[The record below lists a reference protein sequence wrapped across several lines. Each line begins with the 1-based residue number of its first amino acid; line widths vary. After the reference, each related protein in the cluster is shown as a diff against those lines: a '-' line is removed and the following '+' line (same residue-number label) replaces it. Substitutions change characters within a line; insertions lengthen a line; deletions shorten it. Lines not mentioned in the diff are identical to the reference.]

1 MLILA
6 LSDKKLKQKQSITM
20 KLPAIRTITLL
31 ITLYLS
37 SAFVYAQNDA
47 KISGVIVDSVSSKP
61 IDFAS
66 VTLLNQQNNQA
77 IKGGQTD
84 EEGKF
89 VFTAIPAGTYLL
101 RASFVGYSAFEK
113 RAIHI
118 KQGQSIA
125 LGNIKLSPS
134 ASTMLKEVVIDGTP
148 PAMEMG
154 IDRKVFNVEQSIV
167 SEGGTA
173 SELLANVPSLSVDMD
188 GNVGLRGSTNVRIL
202 IDGKPSALAGSNI
215 NNLLESLPANSIQ
228 RIEVMT
234 NPSSKYDP
242 EGQGGIVNI
251 ILKKNVRTGFNGM
264 ARIGGGSYNNYN
276 GGLDLNYRDEKFNYF
291 GSYNYRKRNS
301 PGSGFN
307 NNHYNDGTS
316 VFNTS
321 ENARKGNS
329 HTVRLGADYYLNE
342 KTTLGLSGNLNIRD
356 NTRTEDLFYTYFD
369 NTGSSTG
376 NSTRNTAQ
384 NEDDKGY
391 ELNFDFKREFNRE
404 GEELT
409 ANVSYGRSKEDG
421 IQTFNQYASN
431 ESIAIDRDRINDTYE
446 DGKNT
451 NIQLDYTLPF
461 SKEQKLE
468 AGYRTTLRYDDE
480 EQLSDALN
488 PENGAYERDY
498 DLTNNFNMDDIVHA
512 LYANYQNKL
521 TDRFGYQIG
530 LRAEQAYLNTEY
542 ISWDPNID
550 PEDRIAKGRLDYF
563 RIYPSIYLTQE
574 LNNDQSFQLS
584 YTRRV
589 NRPRGW
595 QVNPF
600 IDVSDPL
607 NLRQGNP
614 NLKPED
620 IHSFELSY
628 SKKWGNVNI
637 TSSVYHRIT
646 NDVIEM
652 IVDSASTGTN
662 ATFSRFQNISQN
674 QATGVELI
682 SQITFSPNFDLM
694 ANFNGNYQAFKG
706 SEDFGVP
713 ENSGFAWDVNLTGNG
728 RITKNLR
735 AQVRGS
741 YRAPRIMAQGEMKEM
756 FMVDAGLKMNV
767 LNDKGSIMLN
777 VRDILNQGRFGG
789 TQSTAQFT
797 REFQRR
803 WMKGPI
809 AMVSFSYRFGQRDL
823 DQKDNRK
830 KREDT
835 EDFQGG
841 GEMQ

>member
-1 MLILA
+1 MKFPVSRYITSFIVLC
-6 LSDKKLKQKQSITM
+6 LSYGS
-20 KLPAIRTITLL
+20 
-31 ITLYLS
+31 
-37 SAFVYAQNDA
+37 VYAQNSA
-47 KISGVIVDSVSSKP
+47 KVSGVIIDSVSNEP

-66 VTLLNQQNNQA
+66 VTLLTQQNNQA
-77 IKGGQTD
+77 VKGGQTD
-84 EEGKF
+84 EKGNF
-89 VFTAIPAGTYLL
+89 VFSTIPAGTYIL
-101 RASFVGYSAFEK
+101 RASFVGYNAFEK
-113 RAIHI
+113 KAIQI
-118 KQGQSIA
+118 SQGQHLS
-125 LGNIKLSPS
+125 LGKIKLSPA
-134 ASTMLKEVVIDGTP
+134 ASTLLKEVVVEGTP
-148 PAMEMG
+148 PAMQMG

-202 IDGKPSALAGSNI
+202 IDGKPSALAGTNI

-264 ARIGGGSYNNYN
+264 ATVGGGSYHNYN

-307 NNHYNDGTS
+307 NNWYNDGTS
-316 VFNTS
+316 VYNNS

-329 HTVRLGADYYLNE
+329 HTVRLGADYFLNE
-342 KTTLGLSGNLNIRD
+342 KTTIGLSGNLNIRD
-356 NTRTEDLFYTYFD
+356 NIRTEDLFYSYFGASGAL
-369 NTGSSTG
+369 NG

-384 NEDDKGY
+384 DEDDKGY
-391 ELNFDFKREFNRE
+391 DINLDFKREFSRE

-421 IQTFNQYASN
+421 IQTFKQTATN
-431 ESIAIDRDRINDTYE
+431 EAIPIDRDRINDTYE

-451 NIQLDYTLPF
+451 NIQIDYTLPF

-488 PENGAYERDY
+488 NETGAYERDY
-498 DLTNNFNMDDIVHA
+498 NLTNNFNMDDIVHA
-512 LYANYQNKL
+512 VYANYQNKL
-521 TDRFGYQIG
+521 TDKFGYQVG

-542 ISWDPNID
+542 ISWDPNVA
-550 PEDRIAKGRLDYF
+550 PEDRITKGRLDYF
-563 RIYPSIYLTQE
+563 RIYPSVYLTQE
-574 LNNDQSFQLS
+574 FNHDQSVQLS

-595 QVNPF
+595 MVNPF
-600 IDVSDPL
+600 VDVSDPL

-614 NLKPED
+614 GLKPED

-628 SKKWGNVNI
+628 SKKWDKVNF

-674 QATGVELI
+674 RATGIELI

-694 ANFNGNYQAFKG
+694 ANVNGNYQAFKG

-713 ENSGFAWDVNLTGNG
+713 ENSGFAWDANLTGNG

-735 AQVRGS
+735 AQIRGE
-741 YRAPRIMAQGEMKEM
+741 YRAPRVMAQGEMKEM
-756 FMVDAGLKMNV
+756 FMVDAGLKMSV
-767 LNDKGSIMLN
+767 LEDKGSIMLN
-777 VRDILNQGRFGG
+777 VRDIFNQGRFGG

-803 WMKGPI
+803 WMKGPF
-809 AMVSFSYRFGQRDL
+809 AMLTFSYRFGRKAPEQDER
-823 DQKDNRK
+823 QKRK
-830 KREDT
+830 ENGQ
-835 EDFQGG
+835 DFQEE